1 MITQIQLETLG
12 AKSIDAFKYVDHL
25 NSTLLKYDIKTNA
38 RIAQFLAQIYV
49 ESQSLSKVKESLY
62 YTAKRLCIVWP
73 SRFPTLASAIPYEKN
88 PAALA
93 EKVYGGRMG
102 NTAPGDGAR
111 YIGRGL
117 KQITGKDNYRSIGK
131 ALGVLNLLESPE
143 LLEEPDFACL
153 SAGFFWNAIKANSI
167 ADIDNEAAV
176 KTITRLINGG
186 YNGLNE
192 RIEFWKKAKE
202 IWK

>member
-1 MITQIQLETLG
+1 MINQSQLEQLG
-12 AKSIDAFKYVDHL
+12 AKSIDALKYVDSL
-25 NSTLLKYDIKTNA
+25 NSTLIKYDITTNA
-38 RIAQFLAQIYV
+38 RISQFLAQIYV

-62 YTAKRLCIVWP
+62 YSAKRLCIVWP

-102 NTAPGDGAR
+102 NTAPGDGAK

-117 KQITGKDNYRSIGK
+117 KQLTGKDNYRSVSK
-131 ALGVLNLLESPE
+131 SLGVDFLASPE
-143 LLEEPDFACL
+143 LLEEPEFACL

-167 ADIDNEAAV
+167 DDIDNEAAV